1 MSKNGTS
8 MNLKGQYKTE
18 LIFELVL
25 PDKINLQKYNKN
37 NVDPPHKQKWKDTK
51 IPIWPLNSL
60 VIISNQKTHDFQ
72 HLTQE
77 VRHGDGSARYF
88 NFVTCCQI
96 TENVPFSY
104 SELSIYYYRFC
115 TCGHNIGVRYNSI
128 KSTNIS
134 TLRKTW
140 YLFHS

>member
-72 HLTQE
+72 TWGWDMGMVAPDILISWLA
-77 VRHGDGSARYF
+77 VRSLKMF
-88 NFVTCCQI
+88 PSVIQNFQSTI
-96 TENVPFSY
+96 TGFVLADIILVLDITASKVP
-104 SELSIYYYRFC
+104 
-115 TCGHNIGVRYNSI
+115 
-128 KSTNIS
+128 
-134 TLRKTW
+134 TLV
-140 YLFHS
+140 L